1 LRDFTSGTHIGK
13 PNFKSKKKLL
23 IEVTH
28 LKTHN
33 RFYML
38 KNYFTTALRN
48 LWRSKGSTIINISGL
63 TLGVATSLILFLL
76 VRNQTSFDKYHSKLD
91 RIYRVVLQSDGN
103 NGKNYS
109 AGVQPVLWEA
119 FKNDFPEAE
128 EVVFTS
134 YHGSGS
140 LVTIPQPQ
148 GEPKKFGDDNNLV
161 FTQPEF
167 FKIFDRKI
175 LIGDVNKV
183 LKDPNEAVISKKAA
197 INYFGKEDAIGEV
210 LSFEDKEYKVTAIME
225 DYPDNTDFPFNVMLS
240 YVTIKK
246 SKDEVGWN
254 GIWSDEHCYFLLKEG
269 SSIAEIERRLPD
281 FYKKYLGEKNRDHAE
296 YNTQTLASVHHDE
309 RYGNY
314 NYNTTS
320 YEKIAAMSIIG
331 IFLIIT
337 ACINFINL
345 VTAEAIKR
353 SKEVGIR
360 KTLGSSRGQLIA
372 QFLGESTLVTIFSVV
387 LALGLAQILLPSLNT
402 FLHSTLAI
410 RLGDPTLWLFVFAV
424 TVAVSILSGLYPSF
438 VVSGFKPVFAIKNQI
453 GNRNSSGFNLRRGL
467 VVLQFIISQF
477 LIIATIVMVTQM
489 DFFSNKDLGFVKEA
503 VVNIPIPENARG
515 GFEDGTSKMKTLRE
529 ELVKLKGIEDATL
542 CNFPPSSGAVM
553 STNFWLEGKT
563 DDFDAQMKSVDV
575 NYIQLYG
582 MKLVAGKNIGDSDT
596 VQGFVINEKL
606 ANMFGYANPT
616 DAIGQRMR
624 QGSRKVYY
632 PIEGVVQ
639 NFHTMSLH
647 EPIEP
652 TVLLSNARNFST
664 LSIKVD
670 VRSFKESVKEIQQK
684 WEATYPNHIF
694 SYQFLDEE
702 IKEFYESDTK
712 MSTMITVFTSIAI
725 FIGCLGLFGLAT
737 FMANQKTKE
746 VGVRKVLGASV
757 ESIVLLFSKEYVKLI
772 LIGFLFAAPLA
783 WYVMKGWLDN
793 FTYKIE
799 LGPSIFFIGFGV
811 AFVIAILTVGYRSLR
826 AATANPVK
834 SLRSE

>member
-1 LRDFTSGTHIGK
+1 
-13 PNFKSKKKLL
+13 
-23 IEVTH
+23 
-28 LKTHN
+28 
-33 RFYML
+33 ML
-38 KNYFTTALRN
+38 KNYFTTAVRN
-48 LWRSKGSTIINISGL
+48 LWRSKGSTIINVSGL

-76 VRNQTSFDKYHSKLD
+76 VRSQTSFDKYHTKLD
-91 RIYRVVLQSDGN
+91 RIYRVVQQSDGN
-103 NGKNYS
+103 SGKNYS
-109 AGVQPVLWEA
+109 AGVQPVFWEA
-119 FKNDFPEAE
+119 FKNDFPETE

-134 YHGSGS
+134 YRGSGS

-161 FTQPEF
+161 FTQPNF

-175 LIGDVNKV
+175 LMGDVNKV
-183 LKDPNEAVISKKAA
+183 LQEPNEAVISKKSAMKF
-197 INYFGKEDAIGEV
+197 FGKEDAIGEV
-210 LSFEDKEYKVTAIME
+210 ISFEDKEYKVTAIME
-225 DYPDNTDFPFNVMLS
+225 DYPTNTDFPFNVMLS
-240 YVTIKK
+240 YITIKK
-246 SKDEVGWN
+246 EKDEVGWTSN
-254 GIWSDEHCYFLLKEG
+254 WSDEHCYFLLKEG
-269 SSIAEIERRLPD
+269 SLIAEIERRLPD
-281 FYKKYLGEKNRDHAE
+281 FYNKHVGKENRDHSE
-296 YNTQTLASVHHDE
+296 YHTQTLASIHHDG
-309 RYGNY
+309 RYDNY
-314 NYNTTS
+314 NYETTT
-320 YEKIAAMSIIG
+320 YEKITAMSVIG

-387 LALGLAQILLPSLNT
+387 LALGLAQIILPFLNT

-410 RLGDPTLWLFVFAV
+410 SLNDPMLWLFVLAV
-424 TVAVSILSGLYPSF
+424 TVVVSILSGLYPSF
-438 VVSGFKPVFAIKNQI
+438 VVSGFKPVFAIKNQM

-467 VVLQFIISQF
+467 VVLQFVISQF
-477 LIIATIVMVTQM
+477 LIISTIVMVMQM
-489 DFFSNKDLGFVKEA
+489 DFFNKTDLGFKKEGI
-503 VVNIPIPENARG
+503 VNIPIPENVRG
-515 GFEDGTSKMKTLRE
+515 GFNDGSSKMRTFRE
-529 ELVKLKGIEDATL
+529 EIGKMNGVELASL
-542 CNFPPSSGAVM
+542 CTYPPSSGSVQT
-553 STNFWLEGKT
+553 TNVTIEGKEE
-563 DDFDAQMKSVDV
+563 QLDV
-575 NYIQLYG
+575 QLKRIDGNYVGLYDL
-582 MKLVAGKNIGDSDT
+582 KLLAGSNVLDLDT
-596 VQGFVINEKL
+596 AQGFIVNEKL
-606 ANMFGYANPT
+606 VSLAGFNSPQEM
-616 DAIGQRMR
+616 IGQRIKLGGPNR
-624 QGSRKVYY
+624 YLPVV
-632 PIEGVVQ
+632 GVVQ
-639 NFHTMSLH
+639 NFHTLSLH

-652 TVLLSNARNFST
+652 TALYNGIRSYST
-664 LSIKVD
+664 ISLKVD
-670 VRSFKESVKEIQQK
+670 VKKFKETVKQIKQQ
-684 WEATYPNHIF
+684 WEAAYPNHIF

-799 LGPSIFFIGFGV
+799 LGPTIFLIGFGV

-826 AATANPVK
+826 AATANPVN